1 MTVAMWAALFGIVG
15 GVSGVLTGVMVIVGA
30 EDGGPKMVAL
40 AVSAY
45 LITLGC
51 AMGLGALFW

>member
-1 MTVAMWAALFGIVG
+1 MWAALFGIVG